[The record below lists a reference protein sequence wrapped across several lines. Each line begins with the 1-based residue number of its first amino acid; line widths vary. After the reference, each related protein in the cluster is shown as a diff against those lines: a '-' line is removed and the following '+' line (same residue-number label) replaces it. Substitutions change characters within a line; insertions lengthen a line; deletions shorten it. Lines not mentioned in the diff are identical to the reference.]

1 MALTSLE
8 IRQET
13 GVSQWINLRAL
24 QWAYE
29 QELADLGA
37 TAKIVLITLAM
48 HANAA
53 GYTWPGTWF
62 IADKWGMDRETVR
75 RQIRALLVRRM
86 IYRTKK
92 RRGATGQVR
101 VYRLRKITYQSGSK
115 SHFFESDRR
124 SPKARDKRGIRGG
137 ESVPN
142 NDDKEKKKNH
152 IKPFDSALADGE
164 GGVFAKPLSSSLLFS
179 EGYQNHIKYPEYAD
193 WCRSRGGSPTRKGF
207 ETWLGKQKPQWRNKV
222 RAVSE
227 ENGYVLDGR
236 FFTAEEANR
245 RAVSNSNLIL
255 KFRRAIR
262 CNGKIQI
269 IEKF

>member
-1 MALTSLE
+1 M
-8 IRQET
+8 
-13 GVSQWINLRAL
+13 SQWINLRAL

-37 TAKIVLITLAM
+37 TAKVVLITLAM

-53 GYTWPGTWF
+53 GYTWPGIWF

-101 VYRLRKITYQSGSK
+101 VYRLRKIACESGGK
-115 SHFFESDRR
+115 SGPFESDGRGA
-124 SPKARDKRGIRGG
+124 KARDKRGIRGG
-137 ESVPN
+137 EYVPN

-152 IKPFDSALADGE
+152 IRALDSALANGE
-164 GGVFAKPLSSSLLFS
+164 SGVFAKPSSSLLFS
-179 EGYQNHIKYPEYAD
+179 EAYQNHIKYPEYAD

-207 ETWLGKQKPQWRNKV
+207 DTWLEKQKPQWRNKV
-222 RAVSE
+222 KAVSE
-227 ENGYVLDGR
+227 ENGYFLDGR

-262 CNGKIQI
+262 RNGKIQI
-269 IEKF
+269 IEKL